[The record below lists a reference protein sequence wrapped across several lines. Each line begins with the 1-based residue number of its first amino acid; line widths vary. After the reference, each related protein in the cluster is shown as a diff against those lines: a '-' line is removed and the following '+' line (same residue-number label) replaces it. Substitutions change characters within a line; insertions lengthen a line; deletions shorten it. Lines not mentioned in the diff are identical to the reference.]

1 MQKHPQEQGDAQR
14 ASLLTGVHD
23 LGPKVAAEFLN
34 LPQDAPAESTH
45 PALTNV
51 AAQLGSFGAR
61 RMPMRNAALVDRMA
75 QRLREDVESAKLD
88 GAMKTKTNKLASA
101 IIDACLPMG
110 QLKKFQENHMS
121 LMIHTGAKGSN
132 VNLSQISCLLGTH
145 LRASRRGGRVFASR
159 NVTPWLRCSWAL
171 AWR

>member
-1 MQKHPQEQGDAQR
+1 
-14 ASLLTGVHD
+14 
-23 LGPKVAAEFLN
+23 
-34 LPQDAPAESTH
+34 
-45 PALTNV
+45 
-51 AAQLGSFGAR
+51 
-61 RMPMRNAALVDRMA
+61 MA

-132 VNLSQISCLLGTH
+132 VNLSQISCLLGTPTRTH
-145 LRASRRGGRVFASR
+145 ASERAGYLFALW
-159 NVTPWLRCSWAL
+159 NLTPWLRRGRWLSQGSRSWRAG
-171 AWR
+171 AFRA